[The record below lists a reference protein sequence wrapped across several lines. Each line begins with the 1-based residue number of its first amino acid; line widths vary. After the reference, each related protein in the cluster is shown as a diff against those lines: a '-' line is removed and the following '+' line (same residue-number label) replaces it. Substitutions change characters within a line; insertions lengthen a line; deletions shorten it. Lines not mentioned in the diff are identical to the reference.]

1 MSVFKESAAYR
12 PFIYPWAVEA
22 AKKHSIDMHWHENQI
37 ELQDDLRQ
45 YNSKDGLKTK
55 NVSHE
60 VHKNIVDK
68 VICLFTEMDKTVGEG
83 YTKVLPFVKN
93 NEIRNMMM
101 TFASREVIHQRSYA
115 LLAET
120 FGFSDSDWISFAD
133 YAEMREKLDTMTDSY
148 ITEDMRDEM
157 KFCINLSQILL
168 GEGIGLFAAFTVLLN
183 FKRQGL
189 FVGFNDV
196 NQWSLTDEQEHVV
209 NNIRTLK
216 EAMKDLTEVERILL
230 YEIIEQLIQ
239 RYVVAEHCFIDLVY
253 GMGDQEDLTKED
265 LKDYILYLGE
275 LRRFQIGMISAGEV
289 RKNRVEWMEWML
301 SGARH
306 GNFFEKRITDYS
318 HTGLI
323 GEINYN
329 KYASILAEKG
339 VMVG

>member
-1 MSVFKESAAYR
+1 MSIFKTSEAYR
-12 PFIYPWAVEA
+12 PFLYSWAVEA

-83 YTKVLPFVKN
+83 YTKVLPYVKN

-120 FGFSDSDWISFAD
+120 FGFSDSDWIAFAD
-133 YAEMREKLDTMTDSY
+133 YAEMREKLDTMVDSY
-148 ITEDMRDEM
+148 CTDDMRDEM
-157 KFCINLSQILL
+157 KFSVGLAQLLL
-168 GEGIGLFAAFTVLLN
+168 GEGVGLFAAFTVLLN

-196 NQWSLTDEQEHVV
+196 NSWSLKDEQEHVI

-230 YEIIEQLIQ
+230 LDIVDGLII
-239 RYVVAEHCFIDLVY
+239 RYVDAEHKFLDLVY
-253 GMGDQEDLTKED
+253 EMGNQEDLTKED
-265 LKDYILYLGE
+265 AKDYINYLGE
-275 LRRFQIGMISAGEV
+275 LRRFQIGMIGASEV
-289 RKNRVEWMEWML
+289 RQNPLPWMEWML
-301 SGARH
+301 TGASH
-306 GNFFEKRITDYS
+306 SNFFEKRVTDYS
-318 HTGLI
+318 HSGLI

-329 KYASILAEKG
+329 RYHNLLDNAL
-339 VMVG
+339 

>member
-12 PFIYPWAVEA
+12 PFLYPWAVEA

-45 YNSKDGLKTK
+45 YNSKEGLKTK

-83 YTKVLPFVKN
+83 YTHLLPFVKN

-120 FGFSDSDWISFAD
+120 FGFSDSDWIAFAD
-133 YAEMREKLDTMTDSY
+133 YKEMREKLDTMTDDYCFES
-148 ITEDMRDEM
+148 MRDEM
-157 KFCINLSQILL
+157 KFAVKLSQLLL

-196 NQWSLTDEQEHVV
+196 NSWSLSDEQEHVI
-209 NNIRTLK
+209 NNIRVLK
-216 EAMKDLTEVERILL
+216 EVMKDLTEVEVFQLFD
-230 YEIIEQLIQ
+230 IIDTLVN
-239 RYVVAEHCFIDLVY
+239 RYVEAEHEFLDLVY
-253 GMGDQEDLTKED
+253 AMGDQEDLVKSEA
-265 LKDYILYLGE
+265 KDYISYLGE
-275 LRRFQIGMISAGEV
+275 LRRFQIGMITASEV
-289 RKNRVEWMEWML
+289 RINPLIWMEWML
-301 SGARH
+301 TGAKH

-329 KYASILAEKG
+329 RYANLLTPP
-339 VMVG
+339 

>member
-1 MSVFKESAAYR
+1 MSVFKTSEAYR
-12 PFIYPWAVEA
+12 PFLYSWAVEA

-83 YTKVLPFVKN
+83 YTKVLPFVRN

-120 FGFSDSDWISFAD
+120 FGFSDSDWIAFAD
-133 YAEMREKLDTMTDSY
+133 YAEMREKLDTMVDDYCTDN
-148 ITEDMRDEM
+148 MRDEM
-157 KFCINLSQILL
+157 KFCIGLSQLLL

-196 NQWSLTDEQEHVV
+196 NSWSLKDEQEHVI

-230 YEIIEQLIQ
+230 LDIIDGLII
-239 RYVVAEHCFIDLVY
+239 RYVDAEHKFLDLVY
-253 GMGDQEDLTKED
+253 EMGDQEDLTKED
-265 LKDYILYLGE
+265 AKDYINYLGE
-275 LRRFQIGMISAGEV
+275 LRRFQIGLIGAAEV
-289 RKNRVEWMEWML
+289 RQNPLPWMEWML
-301 SGARH
+301 TGASH
-306 GNFFEKRITDYS
+306 SNFFEKRVTDYS
-318 HTGLI
+318 HSGLI
-323 GEINYN
+323 GEIFYN
-329 KYASILAEKG
+329 RYHILLDNTF
-339 VMVG
+339 

>member
-1 MSVFKESAAYR
+1 MSVFKTSAAYR
-12 PFIYPWAVEA
+12 PFLYPWAVEA

-83 YTKVLPFVKN
+83 YTKILPFVRN

-120 FGFSDSDWISFAD
+120 FGFSDSDWIAFAD
-133 YAEMREKLDTMTDSY
+133 YAEMREKLDTMVDSY
-148 ITEDMRDEM
+148 STDDMRKEM
-157 KFCINLSQILL
+157 QFCIGLAQLLL

-196 NQWSLTDEQEHVV
+196 NSWSLKDEQEHVI
-209 NNIRTLK
+209 NNIRVLK
-216 EAMKDLTEVERILL
+216 EAMKDLSEVERILL
-230 YEIIEQLIQ
+230 LDIVDGLIMRYEQ
-239 RYVVAEHCFIDLVY
+239 AEHKFLELVY
-253 GMGDQEDLTKED
+253 EMGDQEDLTLED
-265 LKDYILYLGE
+265 AKNYISYLGE
-275 LRRFQIGMISAGEV
+275 LRRFQIGMISASEV
-289 RKNRVEWMEWML
+289 RHNPLPWMEWML
-301 SGARH
+301 TGASH
-306 GNFFEKRITDYS
+306 SNFFEKRVTDYS
-318 HTGLI
+318 HSGLE

-329 KYASILAEKG
+329 RYHHLLDN
-339 VMVG
+339 

>member
-1 MSVFKESAAYR
+1 MSVFKTSAAYR
-12 PFIYPWAVEA
+12 PFLYPWAVEA

-120 FGFSDSDWISFAD
+120 FGFSDSDWIAFAD
-133 YAEMREKLDTMTDSY
+133 YAEMREKLDTMIDDY
-148 ITEDMRDEM
+148 CVDGMRDEM
-157 KFCINLSQILL
+157 KFCVGLAQLLL

-183 FKRQGL
+183 FKRQGM

-196 NQWSLTDEQEHVV
+196 NSWSLKDEQEHVI

-216 EAMKDLTEVERILL
+216 EAIKDLTEVEVILL
-230 YEIIEQLIQ
+230 MDIIDGLVIRYEQ
-239 RYVVAEHCFIDLVY
+239 AEHKFLDLVY
-253 GMGDQEDLTKED
+253 EMGDQEDLVKED
-265 LKDYILYLGE
+265 AKSYISYLSE
-275 LRRFQIGMISAGEV
+275 LRRFQIGMIGASEV
-289 RKNRVEWMEWML
+289 RKNPLPWMEWML
-301 SGARH
+301 TGASH
-306 GNFFEKRITDYS
+306 SNFFEKRVTDYS

-329 KYASILAEKG
+329 RYHNLLQENA
-339 VMVG
+339 

>member
-1 MSVFKESAAYR
+1 MSVFKTSEAYR
-12 PFIYPWAVEA
+12 PFLYSWAVEA

-83 YTKVLPFVKN
+83 YTKVLPFVRN

-120 FGFSDSDWISFAD
+120 FGFSDSDWIAFAD
-133 YAEMREKLDTMTDSY
+133 YAEMREKLDTMVDDYSTD
-148 ITEDMRDEM
+148 DMRDEM
-157 KFCINLSQILL
+157 KFCIGLSQLLL

-196 NQWSLTDEQEHVV
+196 NSWSLKDEQEHVI

-230 YEIIEQLIQ
+230 LDIIDGLII
-239 RYVVAEHCFIDLVY
+239 RYVDAEHKFLDLVY
-253 GMGDQEDLTKED
+253 EMGDQEDLTKESA
-265 LKDYILYLGE
+265 KDYITYLGE

-289 RKNRVEWMEWML
+289 RQNPLPWMEWML
-301 SGARH
+301 TGASH
-306 GNFFEKRITDYS
+306 SNFFEKRVTDYS
-318 HTGLI
+318 HSGLI

-329 KYASILAEKG
+329 RYHNLLDN
-339 VMVG
+339 

>member
-1 MSVFKESAAYR
+1 MSVFKTSAAYR
-12 PFIYPWAVEA
+12 PFLYPWAVEA

-120 FGFSDSDWISFAD
+120 FGFSDSDWIAFAD
-133 YAEMREKLDTMTDSY
+133 YAEMREKLDTMIDDY
-148 ITEDMRDEM
+148 CVDGMRDEM
-157 KFCINLSQILL
+157 KFCVCLAQLLL

-183 FKRQGL
+183 FKRQGM

-196 NQWSLTDEQEHVV
+196 NSWSLKDEQEHVI

-216 EAMKDLTEVERILL
+216 EAVKDLTEVEVILL
-230 YEIIEQLIQ
+230 MDIIDGLVIRYEQ
-239 RYVVAEHCFIDLVY
+239 AEHKFLDLVY
-253 GMGDQEDLTKED
+253 EMGDQEDLVKED
-265 LKDYILYLGE
+265 AKSYISYLSE
-275 LRRFQIGMISAGEV
+275 LRRFQIGMISASEV
-289 RKNRVEWMEWML
+289 RKNPLPWMEWML
-301 SGARH
+301 TGASH
-306 GNFFEKRITDYS
+306 SNFFEKRVTDYS

-329 KYASILAEKG
+329 RYHNLLQEN
-339 VMVG
+339 V

>member
-1 MSVFKESAAYR
+1 MSVFKTSEAYR
-12 PFIYPWAVEA
+12 PFLYSWAVEA

-83 YTKVLPFVKN
+83 YTKVLPYVRN

-120 FGFSDSDWISFAD
+120 FGFSDSDWIAFAD
-133 YAEMREKLDTMTDSY
+133 YAEMREKLDTMVDDYCTD
-148 ITEDMRDEM
+148 DMRNEM
-157 KFCINLSQILL
+157 KFCIGLSQLLL

-183 FKRQGL
+183 FKRQGI

-196 NQWSLTDEQEHVV
+196 NSWSLRDEQEHVI

-230 YEIIEQLIQ
+230 LDIIDGLII
-239 RYVVAEHCFIDLVY
+239 RYVDAEHKFLDLVY
-253 GMGDQEDLTKED
+253 EMGDQEDLTKESA
-265 LKDYILYLGE
+265 KDYITYLGE

-289 RKNRVEWMEWML
+289 RQNPLPWMEWML
-301 SGARH
+301 TGATH

-318 HTGLI
+318 HSGLI

-329 KYASILAEKG
+329 RYHNLLDNP
-339 VMVG
+339 

>member
-1 MSVFKESAAYR
+1 MSVFKTSEAYR
-12 PFIYPWAVEA
+12 PFLYSWAVEA

-83 YTKVLPFVKN
+83 YTKVLPFVRN

-120 FGFSDSDWISFAD
+120 FGFSDSDWIAFAD
-133 YAEMREKLDTMTDSY
+133 YAEMREKLDTMVDSY
-148 ITEDMRDEM
+148 CTNDMRDEM
-157 KFCINLSQILL
+157 KFSVGLAQLLL

-196 NQWSLTDEQEHVV
+196 NSWSLKDEQEHVI

-230 YEIIEQLIQ
+230 LDITDGLII
-239 RYVVAEHCFIDLVY
+239 RYVDAEHKFLDLVY
-253 GMGDQEDLTKED
+253 EMGDQEDLTKED
-265 LKDYILYLGE
+265 AKDYISYLGE
-275 LRRFQIGMISAGEV
+275 LRRFQIGMISANEV
-289 RKNRVEWMEWML
+289 RQNPLPWMEWML
-301 SGARH
+301 TGASH
-306 GNFFEKRITDYS
+306 SNFFEKRVTDYS
-318 HTGLI
+318 HSGLI

-329 KYASILAEKG
+329 RYHNLLDNPL
-339 VMVG
+339 

>member
-1 MSVFKESAAYR
+1 MSIFKSSPAYR
-12 PFIYPWAVEA
+12 PFLYPWAVES
-22 AKKHSIDMHWHENQI
+22 AKRHSIDMHWHENQI

-60 VHKNIVDK
+60 VHKDIVDK

-120 FGFSDSDWISFAD
+120 FGFSDSDWIAFAD
-133 YAEMREKLDTMTDSY
+133 YVEMQSKLDTMIDSY
-148 ITEDMRDEM
+148 CTDDMRDEM
-157 KFCINLSQILL
+157 MFCVNLAQLLL

-183 FKRQGL
+183 YKRQGL

-196 NQWSLTDEQEHVV
+196 NSWSLADEQEHVV
-209 NNIRTLK
+209 NNIRVLL
-216 EAMKDLTEVERILL
+216 EAMKDLTEVERT
-230 YEIIEQLIQ
+230 QLIRIIHVLID
-239 RYVVAEHCFIDLVY
+239 RYVEAEHTFLDLVY
-253 GMGDQEDLTKED
+253 QLGDQEDLTKQDVKEYINYLAD
-265 LKDYILYLGE
+265 LRKYQMNLITV
-275 LRRFQIGMISAGEV
+275 GEV
-289 RKNRVEWMEWML
+289 RKNPLPWMEWML
-301 SGARH
+301 SGSKH
-306 GNFFEKRITDYS
+306 SNFFEKRVTDYS
-318 HTGLI
+318 HNGLV

-329 KYASILAEKG
+329 RYHSTLLDKTA
-339 VMVG
+339 

>member
-1 MSVFKESAAYR
+1 MSVFKTSAAYR
-12 PFIYPWAVEA
+12 PFLYPWAVEA

-83 YTKVLPFVKN
+83 YTKILPFVKN
-93 NEIRNMMM
+93 NEIRNMLM

-120 FGFSDSDWISFAD
+120 FGFSDSDWIAFAD
-133 YAEMREKLDTMTDSY
+133 YAEMREKLDTMVDSY
-148 ITEDMRDEM
+148 STDEM
-157 KFCINLSQILL
+157 REELKFCIGLAQLLL

-196 NQWSLTDEQEHVV
+196 NSWSLKDEQEHVI
-209 NNIRTLK
+209 NNIRVLK
-216 EAMKDLTEVERILL
+216 EALKDLTEVERILL
-230 YEIIEQLIQ
+230 LDIVDGLIIRYEQ
-239 RYVVAEHCFIDLVY
+239 AEHKFLELVY
-253 GMGDQEDLTKED
+253 EMGDQEDLTLVDAKN
-265 LKDYILYLGE
+265 YISYLGE

-289 RKNRVEWMEWML
+289 RQNPLPWMEWML
-301 SGARH
+301 TGASH
-306 GNFFEKRITDYS
+306 SNFFEKRVTDYS
-318 HTGLI
+318 HSGLE

-329 KYASILAEKG
+329 RYHHLLDN
-339 VMVG
+339 

>member
-1 MSVFKESAAYR
+1 MSVFKESASYR
-12 PFIYPWAVEA
+12 PFRYPWAVEA

-68 VICLFTEMDKTVGEG
+68 VICLFTEMDKTVGAG
-83 YTKVLPFVKN
+83 YTHLLPYVKN

-101 TFASREVIHQRSYA
+101 TFAAREVIHQRSYA

-120 FGFSDSDWISFAD
+120 FGFSDSDWIAFAD
-133 YAEMREKLDTMTDSY
+133 YAEMVEKLDAMVDNY
-148 ITEDMRDEM
+148 VTEDMRDELQFAI
-157 KFCINLSQILL
+157 KLSQVLL

-183 FKRQGL
+183 FKRQGM

-196 NQWSLTDEQEHVV
+196 NSWSLADEQEHVI

-216 EAMKDLTEVERILL
+216 EVIKDLTEVEVIQL
-230 YEIIEQLIQ
+230 YGVIEALIQ
-239 RYVVAEHCFIDLVY
+239 RYTNAEHKFLDLVY
-253 GMGDQEDLTKED
+253 DMGQQEDLTKED
-265 LKDYILYLGE
+265 AKEYILYLGE
-275 LRRFQIGMISAGEV
+275 LRRYQIGLITAAEV
-289 RKNRVEWMEWML
+289 RANPLPWMEWML
-301 SGARH
+301 SASRH

-318 HTGLI
+318 HNGLV
-323 GEINYN
+323 GEINYK
-329 KYASILAEKG
+329 KYLTLLND
-339 VMVG
+339 

>member
-1 MSVFKESAAYR
+1 MSIFKPSPAYR
-12 PFIYPWAVEA
+12 PFLYPFAVEA
-22 AKKHSIDMHWHENQI
+22 AKRHSIDMHWHENQI

-55 NVSHE
+55 NVSHD

-83 YTKVLPFVKN
+83 YTKILPFVKN

-101 TFASREVIHQRSYA
+101 TFASREVIHQRAYA

-120 FGFSDSDWISFAD
+120 FGFSDSDWVAFAE
-133 YAEMREKLDTMTDSY
+133 YAEMREKLDTMADNYTQENDTDEY
-148 ITEDMRDEM
+148 
-157 KFCINLSQILL
+157 KFCVGLAQLLL

-196 NQWSLTDEQEHVV
+196 NQWSLIDEQEHVV

-216 EAMKDLTEVERILL
+216 EAMKDLSEVDRIRILDL
-230 YEIIEQLIQ
+230 IENLIE
-239 RYVVAEHCFIDLVY
+239 RYVNAEHAFLDLVY
-253 GMGDQEDLTKED
+253 EMGDQEDLTKEQC
-265 LKDYILYLGE
+265 KEYILYLAE
-275 LRRFQIGMISAGEV
+275 LRRYQIGMITASEV
-289 RKNRVEWMEWML
+289 RKNPLPWMEWML
-301 SGARH
+301 SGSKQA
-306 GNFFEKRITDYS
+306 NFFEKRVTDYS

-323 GEINYN
+323 GEINYD
-329 KYASILAEKG
+329 KYKTLLTQG
-339 VMVG
+339 

>member
-1 MSVFKESAAYR
+1 MSVFKHSVAYR
-12 PFIYPWAVEA
+12 PFQYAWAVEA

-83 YTKVLPFVKN
+83 YTHLLPFVKN

-101 TFASREVIHQRSYA
+101 TFAAREVIHQRSYA

-120 FGFSDSDWISFAD
+120 FGFSDSDWLAFAD
-133 YAEMREKLDTMTDSY
+133 YAEMVEKLDTMVDDYSSK
-148 ITEDMRDEM
+148 EMRDELRFAI
-157 KFCINLSQILL
+157 KLSQILL

-196 NQWSLTDEQEHVV
+196 NSWSLADEQEHVV

-216 EAMKDLTEVERILL
+216 EVMKDLTEVEIIQL
-230 YEIIEQLIQ
+230 YEVIESLIQ
-239 RYVVAEHCFIDLVY
+239 RYVAAEHKFIDLVY
-253 GMGDQEDLTKED
+253 ELGEQEDLNKED

-275 LRRFQIGMISAGEV
+275 LRRYQIGMISASEV
-289 RKNRVEWMEWML
+289 RPNKVQWMEWML

-318 HTGLI
+318 HNGLI

-329 KYASILAEKG
+329 RYADLLNPA
-339 VMVG
+339 

>member
-1 MSVFKESAAYR
+1 MSVFKTSEAYR
-12 PFIYPWAVEA
+12 PFLYSWAVEA

-83 YTKVLPFVKN
+83 YTKVLPFVRN

-120 FGFSDSDWISFAD
+120 FGFSDSDWIAFAD
-133 YAEMREKLDTMTDSY
+133 YAEMREKLDTMVDSY
-148 ITEDMRDEM
+148 CTEDMRDEM
-157 KFCINLSQILL
+157 KFSVGLAQLLL

-196 NQWSLTDEQEHVV
+196 NSWSLKDEQEHVI

-230 YEIIEQLIQ
+230 LDIIDGLII
-239 RYVVAEHCFIDLVY
+239 RYVDAEHRFLDLVY
-253 GMGDQEDLTKED
+253 EMGNQEDLTKED
-265 LKDYILYLGE
+265 AKDYISYLGE

-289 RKNRVEWMEWML
+289 RSNPLPWMEWML
-301 SGARH
+301 TGASH
-306 GNFFEKRITDYS
+306 SNFFEKRVTDYS
-318 HTGLI
+318 HSGLI

-329 KYASILAEKG
+329 RYHNLLDNPL
-339 VMVG
+339 

>member
-12 PFIYPWAVEA
+12 PFLYPWAVEA

-45 YNSKDGLKTK
+45 YNSKEGLKTK

-83 YTKVLPFVKN
+83 YTHLLPFVRN

-120 FGFSDSDWISFAD
+120 FGFSDSDWIAFAD
-133 YAEMREKLDTMTDSY
+133 YKEMREKLDTMTDDYCS
-148 ITEDMRDEM
+148 ESMRDEM
-157 KFCINLSQILL
+157 KFAVKLSQLLL

-196 NQWSLTDEQEHVV
+196 NSWSLSDEQEHVI
-209 NNIRTLK
+209 NNIRVLK
-216 EAMKDLTEVERILL
+216 EVMKDLTEVEIIQLFD
-230 YEIIEQLIQ
+230 IIEALVG
-239 RYVVAEHCFIDLVY
+239 RYVEAEHEFLDLVY
-253 GMGDQEDLTKED
+253 AMGDQEDLVKGEA
-265 LKDYILYLGE
+265 KDYISYLGE
-275 LRRFQIGMISAGEV
+275 LRKFQIGMITASEV
-289 RKNRVEWMEWML
+289 RTNPLPWMEWML
-301 SGARH
+301 TGAKH

-329 KYASILAEKG
+329 RYANLLTTS
-339 VMVG
+339 

>member
-1 MSVFKESAAYR
+1 MSVFKTSEAYR
-12 PFIYPWAVEA
+12 PFLYSWAVEA

-83 YTKVLPFVKN
+83 YTKVLPYVRN

-120 FGFSDSDWISFAD
+120 FGFSDSDWIAFAD
-133 YAEMREKLDTMTDSY
+133 YAEMREKLDTMVDDYCTD
-148 ITEDMRDEM
+148 DMRDEM
-157 KFCINLSQILL
+157 KFCIGLSQLLL

-183 FKRQGL
+183 FKRQGI

-196 NQWSLTDEQEHVV
+196 NSWSLRDEQEHVI

-230 YEIIEQLIQ
+230 LDIIDGLII
-239 RYVVAEHCFIDLVY
+239 RYVDAEHKFLDLVY
-253 GMGDQEDLTKED
+253 EMGDQEDLTKENA
-265 LKDYILYLGE
+265 KDYINYLGE
-275 LRRFQIGMISAGEV
+275 LRRFQIGMIGAGEV
-289 RKNRVEWMEWML
+289 RQNPLPWMEWML
-301 SGARH
+301 TGATH

-318 HTGLI
+318 HSGLI

-329 KYASILAEKG
+329 RYHNLLDNT
-339 VMVG
+339 

>member
-1 MSVFKESAAYR
+1 MSVFKQSPAYR
-12 PFIYPWAVEA
+12 PFLYPWAVEA
-22 AKKHSIDMHWHENQI
+22 AKLHSIDMHWHENQI

-45 YNSKDGLKTK
+45 YNSKDGLRTKT
-55 NVSHE
+55 VSHD

-83 YTKVLPFVKN
+83 YTKVLPYVKN

-120 FGFSDSDWISFAD
+120 FGFSDSDWIAFAD
-133 YAEMREKLDTMTDSY
+133 YVEMQEKLDTMVDSY
-148 ITEDMRDEM
+148 TDTEMRDEM
-157 KFCINLSQILL
+157 KFCVNLAQLLL

-183 FKRQGL
+183 FKRNGI

-196 NQWSLTDEQEHVV
+196 NSWSLRDEQEHVV

-230 YEIIEQLIQ
+230 LDIIDGLVM
-239 RYVVAEHCFIDLVY
+239 RYTEAEHRFLDLVY
-253 GMGDQEDLTKED
+253 EMGDQEDLTKTEA
-265 LKDYILYLGE
+265 KDYITYLGE
-275 LRRFQIGMISAGEV
+275 LRRFQIGLISASEV
-289 RKNRVEWMEWML
+289 RKNPLPWMEWML
-301 SGARH
+301 SAAGH
-306 GNFFEKRITDYS
+306 SNFFEKRVTDYS
-318 HTGLI
+318 HNGLV

-329 KYASILAEKG
+329 KYAHLLDT
-339 VMVG
+339 

>member
-1 MSVFKESAAYR
+1 MSIFKESAAYR
-12 PFIYPWAVEA
+12 PFLYPWAVEA

-83 YTKVLPFVKN
+83 YTKVLPFIKN

-115 LLAET
+115 MLAET
-120 FGFSDSDWISFAD
+120 FGFSDSDWIAFAD
-133 YAEMREKLDTMTDSY
+133 YAVMREKLDAMSSNYCTD
-148 ITEDMRDEM
+148 DMRPEM
-157 KFCINLSQILL
+157 KGCVMLAQLLL

-196 NQWSLTDEQEHVV
+196 NSWSLSDEQEHVV
-209 NNIRTLK
+209 NNIRSLK
-216 EAMKDLTEVERILL
+216 EGMKDLTEVENNV
-230 YEIIEQLIQ
+230 LIDMINSLVD
-239 RYVVAEHCFIDLVY
+239 RYVEAEHEFLDLVY
-253 GMGDQEDLTKED
+253 EMGDQEDLTKED
-265 LKDYILYLGE
+265 AKEYILYLAE
-275 LRRFQIGMISAGEV
+275 LRKFQLGMIGSGEV
-289 RKNRVEWMEWML
+289 RDNPLPWMEWML
-301 SGARH
+301 SGSKH
-306 GNFFEKRITDYS
+306 GNFFEKKITDYS
-318 HTGLI
+318 HNGLI
-323 GEINYN
+323 GEIDYSR
-329 KYASILAEKG
+329 YAVKTI
-339 VMVG
+339 

>member
-1 MSVFKESAAYR
+1 MSVFKTSAAYR
-12 PFIYPWAVEA
+12 PFLYSWAVEA

-120 FGFSDSDWISFAD
+120 FGFSDSDWIAFAD
-133 YAEMREKLDTMTDSY
+133 YAEMREKLDTMID
-148 ITEDMRDEM
+148 DDCVDGMRDEM
-157 KFCINLSQILL
+157 KFCVGLAPLLL

-183 FKRQGL
+183 FKRQGM

-196 NQWSLTDEQEHVV
+196 NSWSLKDEQEHVI

-216 EAMKDLTEVERILL
+216 EAIKDLTEVEVILL
-230 YEIIEQLIQ
+230 MDIIDGLVIRYEQ
-239 RYVVAEHCFIDLVY
+239 AEHKFLDLVY
-253 GMGDQEDLTKED
+253 EMGDQEDLVKED
-265 LKDYILYLGE
+265 AKSYISYLSE
-275 LRRFQIGMISAGEV
+275 LRRFQIGMISASEV
-289 RKNRVEWMEWML
+289 RKNPLPWMEWML
-301 SGARH
+301 TGASH
-306 GNFFEKRITDYS
+306 SNFFEKRVTDYS

-329 KYASILAEKG
+329 RYHNLLDQ
-339 VMVG
+339 